1 MKLIFKQR
9 LFSWFDSYDIYD
21 EAGNTIFSVEGQLSW
36 GKRLEIHDASGA
48 HVGTLKQKLFSFL
61 PTFEIYLG
69 EEYVGC
75 VQKEF
80 TLFKPSFHVDCNG
93 WRVEGEMWEW
103 DYEIRDP
110 ANRLVA
116 SISKEV
122 FNWTDT
128 YVIGVYDPVD
138 ALSALMVVL
147 AIDAEK
153 DQRD

>member
-1 MKLIFKQR
+1 MKLLFKQR
-9 LFSWFDSYDIYD
+9 MFSWFDSYDVYD
-21 EAGNTIFSVEGQLSW
+21 EAGNTIFSVKGRLSW
-36 GKRLEIHDASGA
+36 GKKLEIHDASGA
-48 HVGTLKQKLFSFL
+48 HVGTLKQRVMTFL
-61 PTFEIYLG
+61 PTFDIYLG
-69 EEYVGC
+69 ERCVGC

-80 TLFKPSFHVDCNG
+80 SFFKPSFHLDCNG
-93 WRVEGEMWEW
+93 WRVEGNWFEW

-153 DQRD
+153 DNRN

>member
-1 MKLIFKQR
+1 MKLLFKQR
-9 LFSWFDSYDIYD
+9 MFSWFDSYDVYD
-21 EAGNTIFSVEGQLSW
+21 EAGNTIFSVKGRLSW
-36 GKRLEIHDASGA
+36 GKKLEIHDASGA
-48 HVGTLKQKLFSFL
+48 HVGTLKQRVMTFL
-61 PTFEIYLG
+61 PTFDIYLG
-69 EEYVGC
+69 ERCVGC

-80 TLFKPSFHVDCNG
+80 SFFKPSFHLDCNG
-93 WRVEGEMWEW
+93 WRVEGNWFEW

-128 YVIGVYDPVD
+128 YVIGVYEPVD

-153 DQRD
+153 DNRN

>member
-1 MKLIFKQR
+1 MKLLFKQR
-9 LFSWFDSYDIYD
+9 MFSWFDSYDVYD
-21 EAGNTIFSVEGQLSW
+21 EAGNTIFSVKGRLSW
-36 GKRLEIHDASGA
+36 GKKLEIHDASGA
-48 HVGTLKQKLFSFL
+48 HVGTLKQRVMTFL
-61 PTFEIYLG
+61 PTFDIYLG
-69 EEYVGC
+69 ERCVGC

-80 TLFKPSFHVDCNG
+80 SFFKPSFHLDCNG
-93 WRVEGEMWEW
+93 WRVEGNWFEW

-116 SISKEV
+116 SISKEI

-138 ALSALMVVL
+138 ALSALMVAL

-153 DQRD
+153 DRRD

>member
-1 MKLIFKQR
+1 MKLLFKQR
-9 LFSWFDSYDIYD
+9 FFSWFDSYDVYD
-21 EAGNTIFSVEGQLSW
+21 EAGNTVFSVEGKLSW

-48 HVGTLKQKLFSFL
+48 HVGTLKQRPFSFL

-69 EEYVGC
+69 ERYIGC

-80 TLFKPSFHVDCNG
+80 TFFKPSFHIDCNG
-93 WRVEGEMWEW
+93 WHVDGEWWEW
-103 DYEIRDP
+103 DYEIHDHGG
-110 ANRLVA
+110 RLVA

-128 YVIGVYDPVD
+128 YVIGVYDPAD
-138 ALSALMVVL
+138 AVAALMVVL

-153 DQRD
+153 DNRN